1 MLAKMNAP
9 NIKATIAKN
18 ICGYILI
25 GYSQS
30 TELSIPGSNG
40 AGDGI

>member
-1 MLAKMNAP
+1 MLARMNVP
-9 NIKATIAKN
+9 NIKASIAKN

-30 TELSIPGSNG
+30 IELSIPGSNG